1 MYHIALSML
10 FGNSGRYY
18 AIIFGIGFA
27 SLIMTQQ
34 PAIFLGLMERSYAL
48 VEDINQPDVWVMD
61 KKTQHVDDIEPL
73 YEMDLYR
80 VRGIEGI
87 EWAVPLRKSD
97 IRAQLSDGSF
107 QNVTMIGIDERSFVG
122 MPSHITSG
130 STRELRHPSSVLLDE
145 YGAKTKLRNSKEN
158 RAARTGDTLVLGDLT
173 ARVVGTMVV
182 HQTFQAQP
190 VIYTTYSHAAEF
202 DGHTQKGLSFI
213 LVKASEGTT
222 AEDLAKRIN
231 QRTNLAAYT
240 RDEFKRINYKYIIE
254 HTSIPLNFGISV
266 ALGILVGAAIAGQT
280 FYTFTIDNLRY
291 YGLLK
296 AIGVKDEKILKMVLL
311 QGLTVGIIGFGL
323 GSGVTAI
330 MGLLARGS
338 VISFKLTTQVLFL
351 SSFGILTICM
361 ITAYL
366 SVRKILLLDPAV
378 SFRN

>member
-18 AIIFGIGFA
+18 AIVFGIGFS

-61 KKTQHVDDIEPL
+61 KKTQQVDDIEPL

-80 VRGIEGI
+80 VRGVEGI

-97 IRAQLSDGSF
+97 IRAKLSDGSF
-107 QNVTMIGIDERSFVG
+107 QNVTVIGIDDASFIG
-122 MPSHITSG
+122 APTLMTSG
-130 STRELRHPSSVLLDE
+130 TADSLRHPSTVLVDE
-145 YGAKTKLRNSKEN
+145 YGANTKLRNPRDN
-158 RAARTGDTLVLGDLT
+158 RATSIGDTLVLGNLT
-173 ARVVGTMVV
+173 ASVTGTMII

-190 VIYTTYSHAAEF
+190 VIYTSYSHAREF
-202 DGHTQKGLSFI
+202 DGQSPKGLSFI
-213 LVKASEGTT
+213 LVKAASGTT
-222 AEDLAKRIN
+222 PEELAKRIN
-231 QRTNLAAYT
+231 ENTDLAAYT
-240 RDEFKRINYKYIIE
+240 RDGFKKLNYDYIMK

-280 FYTFTIDNLRY
+280 FYTFTIENLRY

-296 AIGVKDEKILKMVLL
+296 AIGVRDNKILKMVLL
-311 QGLTVGIIGFGL
+311 QGITVGFVGFGL
-323 GSGVTAI
+323 GSGITAM

-338 VISFKLTTQVLFL
+338 VISFKLTPAIFFY
-351 SSFGILTICM
+351 SGAGILAICM
-361 ITAYL
+361 TTAYL
-366 SVRKILLLDPAV
+366 SVRRILLLDPAV
-378 SFRN
+378 SFRS